1 MPGTFPQAEIDNT
14 YNNFLFT
21 NIFKC
26 ISSHPNLNTDI
37 LLASFSN
44 TNLLPWIKNLQYDT
58 YKLLLHLDFA
68 NKPKLKST
76 STHNF
81 MKLLTALNPNHNY
94 FNSRIGHAV
103 LKMSRELS
111 CTQYKC
117 YNFQLNITL
126 SDWIHIASNN
136 WGISSNLA
144 TQLCNMEYKLYS
156 FNLKIHFIYPQLY
169 YQLSSYF
176 CFPIHLFYLCS
187 GKQYTYHTKTP
198 T

>member
-176 CFPIHLFYLCS
+176 
-187 GKQYTYHTKTP
+187 
-198 T
+198 